1 MSGDQQKQRNNKSQS
16 GSTKGKRGGSG
27 GQKRNKKRRRKK
39 QNKSAIDP
47 NRPLWENPGRGGRSR
62 DRRLGPSA
70 HHPTAVRSSGTP
82 AGQVREST
90 AQHYYD
96 AVYEKAQQCAVAIA
110 TANGLLMDEDDDSD
124 ADEQS
129 DAGSGGSPCAD
140 RLDGGTLD
148 G

>member
-47 NRPLWENPGRGGRSR
+47 NRPLWENPGGEAAVREIVGSVRPA
-62 DRRLGPSA
+62 D
-70 HHPTAVRSSGTP
+70 HPTAVVRSLGDP
-82 AGQVREST
+82 PLGKFVST

-96 AVYEKAQQCAVAIA
+96 AVYEKAQQYAVAIA

-129 DAGSGGSPCAD
+129 DAGS
-140 RLDGGTLD
+140 
-148 G
+148 